1 MMFFIM
7 ENEEKMRKV
16 FAWAIKKTGLSQIVV
31 AQKIGCSQPN
41 ISQIKHGR
49 HKLKWEYLEKLSE
62 VLKTNVKD
70 MVIDY
75 ESDPFRDH
83 DLPPPD
89 TSNIIPLD
97 TQPWKVIE
105 KFQQKKTALQINQ
118 ELVEIEEMDPVALK
132 HILVD
137 IRARKNVMKEEQEA
151 ERKKRDTGND
161 KGE

>member
-97 TQPWKVIE
+97 TQHWKVIS
-105 KFQQKKTALQINQ
+105 KFQQKETALQINQ
-118 ELVEIEEMDPVALK
+118 ALVELEEIDPEQLDDMLEIVLDR
-132 HILVD
+132 LD
-137 IRARKNVMKEEQEA
+137 RKKREA
-151 ERKKRDTGND
+151 AKKRDTGND
-161 KGE
+161 KWE